1 MEYSDYAIG
10 LEAVSIEI
18 DFSLLAISAV
28 HDFAYCHST
37 YTGAT
42 HWPGGHSTF
51 ASGLGQCVAPV
62 PVQLLATEARR
73 QEAIVTMRQDSYLLR
88 FWRTA
93 QSDSW
98 RATLITVAA
107 DTVEQHFTSMD
118 DLFYHLREVYQ
129 PSCPGKELVD
139 TDQIEHRP

>member
-1 MEYSDYAIG
+1 MSSD
-10 LEAVSIEI
+10 
-18 DFSLLAISAV
+18 LLASAS
-28 HDFAYCHST
+28 HLYLYSF
-37 YTGAT
+37 
-42 HWPGGHSTF
+42 
-51 ASGLGQCVAPV
+51 
-62 PVQLLATEARR
+62 ATEARP

-129 PSCPGKELVD
+129 PSCSGKELID
-139 TDQIEHRP
+139 TDQIEHRPKHS